1 MLENY
6 FSVPTLQNGCIEEMV
21 ILNETNNLYKY
32 SLSNSLDNIRKAIY
46 LRTGHNINL
55 ENASWKL
62 NKELSNNVKH
72 LMNSH
77 NVIYS
82 MTTDIRDNIE
92 FVAVNMHVG
101 DNWYIT
107 GYDKIKNK
115 FVNWEIIDMN
125 IYAYN
130 LFKDIL
136 NEYISSSDNDMD

>member
-1 MLENY
+1 MFENY
-6 FSVPTLQNGCIEEMV
+6 FLTPTLHNGYIEEMV
-21 ILNETNNLYKY
+21 ILNETSNLYKY

-55 ENASWKL
+55 ENATWKL
-62 NKELSNNVKH
+62 NKKLSNNVKH

-82 MTTDIRDNIE
+82 MTTDIRDTVE

-115 FVNWEIIDMN
+115 FVNWEFIKMN

-130 LFKDIL
+130 LFIDIL
-136 NEYISSSDNDMD
+136 NEYISSSADDMN